1 MTHKLQRVY
10 NGRVVSGVPA
20 VRTITCIGCGTTVT
34 KRMQASARYCSL
46 PCYRSSQ
53 RPARK
58 TGEESTCEGCGVPI
72 YRRPSHQRRF
82 CSKACANE
90 WQRRSKLHTRCIVC
104 DSPIV
109 CSPSQARLYCGL
121 ACRDADPTRRDM
133 LIAMNAR
140 QQELYPNAVEVA
152 GYALLDRLGVPYVK
166 QYVVGGKFCVDAYL
180 PDAGLVVQFDGDYW
194 HGHPA
199 TFPNPDHR
207 QRRRMALDRS
217 QDAYMAAMG
226 LRVARFWASQIERE
240 PDAVMS
246 ALRRLAVPRGQ
257 TPAARRSD
265 PPAA

>member
-1 MTHKLQRVY
+1 
-10 NGRVVSGVPA
+10 
-20 VRTITCIGCGTTVT
+20 
-34 KRMQASARYCSL
+34 
-46 PCYRSSQ
+46 
-53 RPARK
+53 
-58 TGEESTCEGCGVPI
+58 
-72 YRRPSHQRRF
+72 
-82 CSKACANE
+82 
-90 WQRRSKLHTRCIVC
+90 
-104 DSPIV
+104 
-109 CSPSQARLYCGL
+109 
-121 ACRDADPTRRDM
+121 M

>member
-1 MTHKLQRVY
+1 MTHKLQGVY
-10 NGRVVSGVPA
+10 NGRVEPMRK
-20 VRTITCIGCGTTVT
+20 VRTITCVGCGVTVT
-34 KRMQASARYCSL
+34 KRMASGRRYCSL

-53 RPARK
+53 RPSRK
-58 TGEESTCEGCGVPI
+58 VGQESTCEQCGVTT
-72 YRRPSHQRRF
+72 YRIPSHQRRF
-82 CSKACANE
+82 CSKACADK
-90 WQRRSKLHTRCIVC
+90 WQAQTKLHTRCIVC
-104 DSPIV
+104 DAPIV

-121 ACRDADPTRRDM
+121 PCRDADPTRRDM
-133 LIAMNAR
+133 LISMNAR

-152 GYALLDRLGVPYVK
+152 GYALLDRLKVPYVK
-166 QYVVGGKFCVDAYL
+166 QHVIGGKFCVDAYL
-180 PDAGLVVQFDGDYW
+180 PDAELVVQFDGDYW

-226 LRVARFWASQIERE
+226 LRVARFWASQIEQE
-240 PDAVMS
+240 PEEVMS
-246 ALRRLAVPRGQ
+246 ALRLLAAPRAQ